1 MWIAI
6 RPIFGGLLVIGAL
19 LNLLNIGTLENEVQ
33 VVSYLVVT
41 AMIFLVGALLL
52 WWAYDSYKSQ
62 NVD

>member
-6 RPIFGGLLVIGAL
+6 GVILGEIL
-19 LNLLNIGTLENEVQ
+19 ILFSLQNSLYIGTLENEVQ
-33 VVSYLVVT
+33 VVSHLIIT
-41 AMIFLVGALLL
+41 FMIFIIGAGLL